1 VGLFGIG
8 EPPSG
13 SRDPFGL
20 RRASLGIIRI
30 ILERQL
36 DLPVSVILAS
46 ARAAH
51 GDQHETDEVLEYLQE
66 RLRHHLIDS
75 GVEADVVY
83 AAFGAEAG
91 IESMVDTGARV
102 KALNDFRSSS
112 AGIAATASNKRVS
125 NILSKAQVSGAV
137 DASLFEDA
145 AEIALAEQL
154 TLAQDEISAAPGFSE
169 RLTILAGLQPH
180 LDQFF
185 DDVIVMTEVE
195 ALRNNRLA
203 LLQSAREMFLTVGDL
218 SELQG

>member
-1 VGLFGIG
+1 
-8 EPPSG
+8 
-13 SRDPFGL
+13 
-20 RRASLGIIRI
+20 
-30 ILERQL
+30 
-36 DLPVSVILAS
+36 
-46 ARAAH
+46 
-51 GDQHETDEVLEYLQE
+51 
-66 RLRHHLIDS
+66 
-75 GVEADVVY
+75 
-83 AAFGAEAG
+83 
-91 IESMVDTGARV
+91 MVDTGARV

-137 DASLFEDA
+137 DASRFEDA
-145 AEIALAEQL
+145 AETALAEQL
-154 TLAQDEISAAPGFSE
+154 TLAQDEMSAAPGFSE

-185 DDVIVMTEVE
+185 DDVIVMTEDE